1 MRNTTNQAF
10 SEVYDVINHMS
21 KEMQE
26 KIPKSFINLIK
37 DNRDLE
43 YTFNIDY
50 TIDIK
55 KQLLKE
61 SKVILS
67 LVYRDY
73 LCSKEKREELL
84 TLDLEEI
91 RREEK
96 ILQEKYQIDFEIRKK
111 EKIQNEEE
119 LKDKEQE
126 EQEKQEEKNL
136 PIEVEKEKWY
146 MKIFNF
152 IKKIFKR

>member
-1 MRNTTNQAF
+1 MRNTTKEAF
-10 SEVYDVINHMS
+10 CEVYDIIKHMD

-26 KIPKSFINLIK
+26 KIPNNFMNLIK
-37 DNRDLE
+37 ENKALNYE
-43 YTFNIDY
+43 FNIDY
-50 TIDIK
+50 KKDIK
-55 KQLLKE
+55 NQILRETKI
-61 SKVILS
+61 ILS
-67 LVYRDY
+67 LIYRDY

-84 TLDLEEI
+84 ALDLEEI

-96 ILQEKYQIDFEIRKK
+96 ILQEKYKIDFESRKK

-119 LKDKEQE
+119 IEDT
-126 EQEKQEEKNL
+126 EQEKINL

-152 IKKIFKR
+152 IKKIFKK

>member
-26 KIPKSFINLIK
+26 NIPKSFINLIK

-84 TLDLEEI
+84 ALDLEEI

-126 EQEKQEEKNL
+126 KQEEKNL

>member
-1 MRNTTNQAF
+1 MKNTTNQTF

-26 KIPKSFINLIK
+26 KIPKGFMNLIK

-67 LVYRDY
+67 LGPFDAILYTSVYFMKLKFILRCDFY
-73 LCSKEKREELL
+73 
-84 TLDLEEI
+84 I
-91 RREEK
+91 YHK
-96 ILQEKYQIDFEIRKK
+96 IHALIIYHKMDNMSRLSADF
-111 EKIQNEEE
+111 
-119 LKDKEQE
+119 
-126 EQEKQEEKNL
+126 
-136 PIEVEKEKWY
+136 
-146 MKIFNF
+146 
-152 IKKIFKR
+152 

>member
-26 KIPKSFINLIK
+26 NIPKSFINLIK

-84 TLDLEEI
+84 ALVHI
-91 RREEK
+91 V
-96 ILQEKYQIDFEIRKK
+96 
-111 EKIQNEEE
+111 
-119 LKDKEQE
+119 
-126 EQEKQEEKNL
+126 KQHYYIAIPFVIIVGGGIYYYLHKVTQK
-136 PIEVEKEKWY
+136 VEKK
-146 MKIFNF
+146 MIG
-152 IKKIFKR
+152 

>member
-1 MRNTTNQAF
+1 MKNTTNQAF
-10 SEVYDVINHMS
+10 CEVYDVIGHFEE
-21 KEMQE
+21 EMQE
-26 KIPKSFINLIK
+26 KIPKSFMNLIK

-67 LVYRDY
+67 LIYRDY

-84 TLDLEEI
+84 ALDLEEI

-96 ILQEKYQIDFEIRKK
+96 ILQEKYEIDFESRKK
-111 EKIQNEEE
+111 EKVEKVEDKKEIQDN
-119 LKDKEQE
+119 KE
-126 EQEKQEEKNL
+126 EKQEETL
-136 PIEVEKEKWY
+136 PIKVEKEKWY
-146 MKIFNF
+146 TKIFNF
-152 IKKIFKR
+152 IKKILRR

>member
-21 KEMQE
+21 EEMQE
-26 KIPKSFINLIK
+26 EIPKSFINLIK

-43 YTFNIDY
+43 YIFNIDY

-67 LVYRDY
+67 LIYRDY

-84 TLDLEEI
+84 ALDLEEI

-96 ILQEKYQIDFEIRKK
+96 ILQEKYKIDFESRKK

-119 LKDKEQE
+119 IEDT
-126 EQEKQEEKNL
+126 EQEKINL

-152 IKKIFKR
+152 IKKIFKK

>member
-21 KEMQE
+21 EEMQE
-26 KIPKSFINLIK
+26 EIPKSFINLIK

-43 YTFNIDY
+43 YIFNIDY

-67 LVYRDY
+67 LIYRDY

-84 TLDLEEI
+84 ALDLEEI

-96 ILQEKYQIDFEIRKK
+96 ILQEKYKIDFESRKK

-119 LKDKEQE
+119 IEDT
-126 EQEKQEEKNL
+126 EQEKINL

>member
-21 KEMQE
+21 EEMQE
-26 KIPKSFINLIK
+26 EIPKSFMNLIK

-43 YTFNIDY
+43 YIFNIDY

-67 LVYRDY
+67 LIYRDY

-84 TLDLEEI
+84 ALDLEEI

-96 ILQEKYQIDFEIRKK
+96 ILQEKYKIDFESRKK

-119 LKDKEQE
+119 IEDT
-126 EQEKQEEKNL
+126 EQEKINL

-152 IKKIFKR
+152 IKKIFKK

>member
-1 MRNTTNQAF
+1 MKNTTNQAF
-10 SEVYDVINHMS
+10 SEVYDVIGHFEE
-21 KEMQE
+21 EMQE

-37 DNRDLE
+37 ENRDLDYE
-43 YTFNIDY
+43 FNIDY
-50 TIDIK
+50 SKDIK

-67 LVYRDY
+67 LIYRDY

-84 TLDLEEI
+84 ALDLEEI

-96 ILQEKYQIDFEIRKK
+96 ILQEKYEIDFESRKK
-111 EKIQNEEE
+111 EKVEKIEDKKEIQDN
-119 LKDKEQE
+119 KE
-126 EQEKQEEKNL
+126 EKQEETL
-136 PIEVEKEKWY
+136 PIKVEKEKWY
-146 MKIFNF
+146 IKIFNF